1 MDSLNCVS
9 SCTGNLGAEF
19 KTSIDKE
26 KCLYPF
32 ESCGD
37 AKYFADSSTTYFCTK
52 CDTIIT
58 NCEECSS
65 STICT
70 KCDAGSILIYNTDGS
85 VTCEAACARVLYKL
99 DNTGWKL
106 HYQIVLHPIRVLTL
120 SRILQELLV
129 LILAE
134 MVIIFSYNNFNYF
147 I

>member
-85 VTCEAACARVLYKL
+85 VTCEAACTTFYKL
-99 DNTGWKL
+99 DKVDGNCIINCTSNTNPFFIENSAGNAC
-106 HYQIVLHPIRVLTL
+106 VD
-120 SRILQELLV
+120 SCED
-129 LILAE
+129 
-134 MVIIFSYNNFNYF
+134 SNYF
-147 I
+147 LF